1 MTNRKKKTAVKQQ
14 PNNRVITS
22 NRQAFFNYEILERY
36 EAGLALTGTEIKS
49 VRAGKVDLR
58 EAYARPMEGELW
70 LLNAH
75 IAQYDP
81 ASIYNHGPA
90 PSPQA
95 PASPGGNTED
105 YCRGR
110 PKGFDRGGP
119 APIHQEPR
127 CESRVGPRPGQA
139 PIRQAAGNSGPRV
152 GSGGPSVNA
161 GGSITQGY
169 RIRPKSENPSF
180 LRKQEPLSLTPL
192 DSCFRRNDG

>member
-81 ASIYNHGPA
+81 ASIYNHDPRRPRKLLLHREEIQKIIAEVGQKGLTVVA
-90 PSPQA
+90 LRLYIKNHVA
-95 PASPGGNTED
+95 KVELGLA
-105 YCRGR
+105 RGKR
-110 PKGFDRGGP
+110 QYDKRRAIRDRELDL
-119 APIHQEPR
+119 A
-127 CESRVGPRPGQA
+127 A
-139 PIRQAAGNSGPRV
+139 RQSMRAAR
-152 GSGGPSVNA
+152 
-161 GGSITQGY
+161 
-169 RIRPKSENPSF
+169 
-180 LRKQEPLSLTPL
+180 
-192 DSCFRRNDG
+192 